1 MTIKA
6 ILFDKDGTLLD
17 YHATWTSINLQ
28 AAEFA
33 AGGDPALARRLLA
46 LADADPDTGR
56 AHAGGLF
63 AAGNSAEI
71 ADAWIADGAAMPR
84 AALIAA
90 IDLIFTDAMRTAVPI
105 EGGLAAIRALHAQ
118 GCRMGVASSDSAAAI
133 RVFLESAGLAAYFDF
148 IAGYDSGHGHKP
160 DPGALFAFC
169 REIGIPPASTAMV
182 GDNIQDLQL
191 ARAGQAGLAV
201 AVLSG
206 TGTAETMAPLA
217 DIVIPDI
224 SHLGQLVGKD

>member
-1 MTIKA
+1 MTIKT

-56 AHAGGLF
+56 ADAGGLF

-71 ADAWIADGAAMPR
+71 ADAWLAECEALTRADLTAG
-84 AALIAA
+84 
-90 IDLIFTDAMRTAVPI
+90 IDSIFTHAMRTAVPI
-105 EGGLAAIRALHAQ
+105 QGGYDAIRALHAQ
-118 GCRMGVASSDSAAAI
+118 GYKMGVASSDSAEAI
-133 RVFLESAGLAAYFDF
+133 RVFLQSAGLTPYFQF
-148 IAGYDSGHGHKP
+148 IAGYDSGYGHKP
-160 DPGALFAFC
+160 DPGALYAFC
-169 REIGIPPASTAMV
+169 HETRTAPAAAAMV

-191 ARAGQAGLAV
+191 ARSGGAGLAV
-201 AVLSG
+201 GVLSG
-206 TGTAETMAPLA
+206 TGTEDKLRPLA
-217 DIVIPDI
+217 DVIIPDI
-224 SHLGQLVGKD
+224 SHLERVIGR